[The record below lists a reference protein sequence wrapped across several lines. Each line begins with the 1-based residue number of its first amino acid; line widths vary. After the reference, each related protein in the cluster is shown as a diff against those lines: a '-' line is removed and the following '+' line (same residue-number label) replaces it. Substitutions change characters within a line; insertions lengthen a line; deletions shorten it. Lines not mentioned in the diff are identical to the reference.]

1 MLDKLTLRSY
11 DVASRARTFWAN
23 EPGRARVSQCG
34 LERAGMSESN
44 SDVTEGASDR
54 VSQREFRSQVPCS
67 QLIMHDN
74 EREIS

>member
-1 MLDKLTLRSY
+1 
-11 DVASRARTFWAN
+11 
-23 EPGRARVSQCG
+23 
-34 LERAGMSESN
+34 MSESN

-74 EREIS
+74 EREIGSQQTVNGHKID